1 MTDDMHENEWWD
13 HAACDDYDADE
24 DGIGGRIQWTGH
36 ERSFTL
42 VRIRERRLAVVDFV
56 RSLVAKR

>member
-1 MTDDMHENEWWD
+1 MTDDMHENERWD
-13 HAACDDYDADE
+13 HAACNDYDADE

-36 ERSFTL
+36 ERSFTW
-42 VRIRERRLAVVDFV
+42 VRIHEQRLAVDGFV